1 MTTSTELRTL
11 FCCLKKTHFPKKK
24 EKKRKKRRERSDEEK
39 EKEYWPWWFMPST
52 LAPGRQRQAG
62 PFAFEGI

>member
-1 MTTSTELRTL
+1 MT
-11 FCCLKKTHFPKKK
+11 HIHIKKK
-24 EKKRKKRRERSDEEK
+24 EK